1 MMEIGKKAL
10 STLFICLLFSSAL
23 PQSATTDSLQ
33 ELRVDALETY
43 QHITDTMT
51 RRTWMNMYYCSRS
64 LENIVKIDN
73 IILDSIIPEMYERLT
88 IANDSIIQ
96 LTDELFMKQEKVVE
110 NERELTEIQYHYDF
124 LVLLLGVVTI
134 FLLLFLLL
142 FIVYIS
148 KFRKSLKKLAA
159 IDEEALMD
167 KISSLEVQMD
177 KIANEK
183 RAMEGELTNAR
194 EEVEKESAARDA
206 LQTEIRKLIEQ
217 LRKLGKLG

>member
-1 MMEIGKKAL
+1 M
-10 STLFICLLFSSAL
+10 
-23 PQSATTDSLQ
+23 
-33 ELRVDALETY
+33 
-43 QHITDTMT
+43 
-51 RRTWMNMYYCSRS
+51 
-64 LENIVKIDN
+64 
-73 IILDSIIPEMYERLT
+73 
-88 IANDSIIQ
+88 
-96 LTDELFMKQEKVVE
+96 
-110 NERELTEIQYHYDF
+110 QYHYDF

-142 FIVYIS
+142 FIVYIT

-167 KISSLEVQMD
+167 KISSLEVKMD

-217 LRKLGKLG
+217 LRKLGKLR